1 MNTKVVSS
9 QSLSVFHD
17 DIKAEYGQGLSEC
30 QPQCKQ
36 LGLGLQ
42 ACGELVI
49 E

>member
-36 LGLGLQ
+36 GLQ